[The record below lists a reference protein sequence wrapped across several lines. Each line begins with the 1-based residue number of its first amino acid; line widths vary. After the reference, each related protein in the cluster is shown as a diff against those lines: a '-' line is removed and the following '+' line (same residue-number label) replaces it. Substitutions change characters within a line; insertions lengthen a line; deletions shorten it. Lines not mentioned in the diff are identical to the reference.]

1 MKAVEPRTNSAL
13 ASQVWLKRSESER
26 PKGSFSPERLL
37 VATPV
42 GTGKERGSRTVSE
55 TRPAMKN
62 QSCVPKIGM
71 SPFRTFWL

>member
-1 MKAVEPRTNSAL
+1 MEPGPASAL
-13 ASQVWLKRSESER
+13 ASQVWLKRREAAR
-26 PKGSFSPERLL
+26 PMGSSWPARLL

-42 GTGKERGSRTVSE
+42 GTGKERGSSTVSE
-55 TRPAMKN
+55 TSPAMKN